1 MYWLSIGP
9 TVCKVVENQ
18 KEKVLTVPEV
28 NTILYFPLIKP
39 CKLDVLVSSDT
50 SQTKSLNFQP
60 HLQHLNLFTLE
71 FHYCLEGVHHK

>member
-9 TVCKVVENQ
+9 TVSKVVENQ
-18 KEKVLTVPEV
+18 KEKVLAVPEV

-39 CKLDVLVSSDT
+39 CTLHMLVTSDI

-60 HLQHLNLFTLE
+60 HLQHLNLFAL
-71 FHYCLEGVHHK
+71 